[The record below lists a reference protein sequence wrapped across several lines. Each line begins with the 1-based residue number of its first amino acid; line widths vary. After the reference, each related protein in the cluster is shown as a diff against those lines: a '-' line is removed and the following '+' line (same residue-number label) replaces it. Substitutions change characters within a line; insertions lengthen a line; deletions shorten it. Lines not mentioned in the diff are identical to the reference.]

1 MFCYLGS
8 TVVLLAAFFKITP
21 FMYICYWESLRK
33 ASVLF
38 RAVNF
43 NLSFR
48 VTSKNCR
55 VISIQ
60 LLADN

>member
-21 FMYICYWESLRK
+21 LCISVTENRLRK

-43 NLSFR
+43 NISFR